1 MTAIIEDCTAGEPEA
16 HFHQLLKND
25 LYYRHVPMDQI
36 KGKHSEG
43 IGELKRLEEIAQR
56 NKIAAKT

>member
-1 MTAIIEDCTAGEPEA
+1 
-16 HFHQLLKND
+16 
-25 LYYRHVPMDQI
+25 MDQI
-36 KGKHSEG
+36 KGKHSEW